1 MPFILT
7 KVLDDCPVGE
17 LAKLHD
23 LKVSTFWLL
32 NAGVDVTG
40 MFPEEELSDSA
51 LEDKTEPPPPD
62 EPASTNEPA
71 SLAPAPAVSA
81 IKQQQG
87 QPKAVGG
94 QNAVELDDTAFG
106 QPTPNKRRRQQPK
119 QPAAPAKP
127 TIPQQSEP
135 CPTLTT
141 FFRGLEFESEQYC
154 STMRVPKGTV
164 VRVVASH
171 AMDRVSDFMSK
182 TGINLDN

>member
-7 KVLDDCPVGE
+7 KVLADCTVCD

-40 MFPEEELSDSA
+40 MFPEEELTDSA
-51 LEDKTEPPPPD
+51 LEDKTEPLPPD

-71 SLAPAPAVSA
+71 SLEPAPAVSA

-94 QNAVELDDTAFG
+94 QNAVGKDDAAFG
-106 QPTPNKRRRQQPK
+106 QPTPNKRPRK
-119 QPAAPAKP
+119 
-127 TIPQQSEP
+127 
-135 CPTLTT
+135 
-141 FFRGLEFESEQYC
+141 
-154 STMRVPKGTV
+154 
-164 VRVVASH
+164 
-171 AMDRVSDFMSK
+171 
-182 TGINLDN
+182 